1 MEPSSTPLPEGLLI
15 YPTLS
20 KVKRGMVY
28 CRLMNLSD
36 TVVTLQKPT
45 RIAEICTCDVM
56 KPNIDKSMTEEGRF
70 VVDIQKPYV
79 VLSHHS
85 WQNLPYPVNIGD
97 IKMTKSD
104 HEKLRNLFQEY
115 SDIFSKDKNDIG
127 FTDAVEHRIHTTSD
141 IPVKQRDRR
150 VPPQVISEIR
160 KLLQYWINDGIITES
175 ESPYAS
181 QMVLIRKKSGE
192 IRDCIDY
199 R

>member
-1 MEPSSTPLPEGLLI
+1 
-15 YPTLS
+15 
-20 KVKRGMVY
+20 
-28 CRLMNLSD
+28 
-36 TVVTLQKPT
+36 
-45 RIAEICTCDVM
+45 
-56 KPNIDKSMTEEGRF
+56 MTEEGRF
-70 VVDIQKPYV
+70 VVDIQKPDV
-79 VLSHHS
+79 VLNHHS
-85 WQNLPYPVNIGD
+85 WQNLPYPVNIAD

-104 HEKLRNLFQEY
+104 DEKLRNLFQEY

-150 VPPQVISEIR
+150 VPPQVISEVR
-160 KLLQYWINDGIITES
+160 KLLQDWIDDGIITES